1 MRVEKYIEAD
11 FQKAMAKARNELG
24 KEAMLLSTRTT
35 ADGVE
40 IVAASDYDPEELAS
54 KFQNLPTQQALGAV
68 KKKAEDGLWELVD
81 TQGQPVA
88 EQSPSLLQMQEE
100 LSKLRK
106 LFESELAQ
114 LSWRESG
121 KREPNRRALLSRL
134 ELLGFE
140 RDVQRKIVDKV
151 LPCKDLELGWRRVQR
166 LLNRIIKVSEN
177 TVLDDGG
184 VIALLGC
191 TGVGKTATAAKI
203 ASRFALR
210 HGRNQVAFI
219 TTDSIRVGGQ
229 AQLMSLG
236 SNLGI
241 PVQAVSNEQ
250 EMENALESFSGR
262 KLVIIDTAGISQ
274 RDKNFMVKIKSLTNE
289 KQRIENYLVLS
300 ATTQQS
306 VVNET
311 INAFS
316 GLDLA
321 GTIITKI
328 DENQAI
334 GPVLSGI
341 IKKKLPVAFIGNGQ
355 CIPDDLLIAEAG
367 LLVSTLVSSLLDST
381 GYEVHNTMAAS
392 ASLAARQSEQFT
404 PSQRLQG

>member
-1 MRVEKYIEAD
+1 
-11 FQKAMAKARNELG
+11 
-24 KEAMLLSTRTT
+24 
-35 ADGVE
+35 
-40 IVAASDYDPEELAS
+40 
-54 KFQNLPTQQALGAV
+54 
-68 KKKAEDGLWELVD
+68 
-81 TQGQPVA
+81 
-88 EQSPSLLQMQEE
+88 
-100 LSKLRK
+100 
-106 LFESELAQ
+106 
-114 LSWRESG
+114 
-121 KREPNRRALLSRL
+121 
-134 ELLGFE
+134 
-140 RDVQRKIVDKV
+140 
-151 LPCKDLELGWRRVQR
+151 
-166 LLNRIIKVSEN
+166 
-177 TVLDDGG
+177 
-184 VIALLGC
+184 
-191 TGVGKTATAAKI
+191 
-203 ASRFALR
+203 
-210 HGRNQVAFI
+210 
-219 TTDSIRVGGQ
+219 
-229 AQLMSLG
+229 
-236 SNLGI
+236 
-241 PVQAVSNEQ
+241 
-250 EMENALESFSGR
+250 
-262 KLVIIDTAGISQ
+262 
-274 RDKNFMVKIKSLTNE
+274 MVKIKSLTNE

-321 GTIITKI
+321 GTIVTKI